1 MTVKTT
7 TNPKGKTSAASALG
21 HGCCG
26 GDAAP
31 ESKNESAK
39 PADLAALGGAQPSKK
54 GCCSGAG
61 NK

>member
-7 TNPKGKTSAASALG
+7 TDPKGKTTAAPAFG

-26 GDAAP
+26 GDSAP
-31 ESKNESAK
+31 EPRHETTKRAD
-39 PADLAALGGAQPSKK
+39 PATLGGAEPSKTS
-54 GCCSGAG
+54 CCSGAG

>member
-1 MTVKTT
+1 MTVKATT
-7 TNPKGKTSAASALG
+7 DPKVKTSAVSALG

-39 PADLAALGGAQPSKK
+39 SADPATLEAAEPSKK
-54 GCCSGAG
+54 GCCGGAV

>member
-7 TNPKGKTSAASALG
+7 TDPKGKTSAASARG

-26 GDAAP
+26 GDTAP
-31 ESKNESAK
+31 ESKNENTK
-39 PADLAALGGAQPSKK
+39 PADPAALEATEPSKM
-54 GCCSGAG
+54 GCCGGAG